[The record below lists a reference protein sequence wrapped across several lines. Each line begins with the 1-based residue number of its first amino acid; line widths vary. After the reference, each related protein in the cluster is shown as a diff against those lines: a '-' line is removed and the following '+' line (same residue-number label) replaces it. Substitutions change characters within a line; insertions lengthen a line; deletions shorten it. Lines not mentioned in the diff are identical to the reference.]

1 MTYARPLTILAI
13 LGISTASLYAYNIK
27 TPEERIIESIRIQ
40 NQAIE
45 EANSAKIDSYRAILD
60 KCQKTATGTSREILE
75 KLDACKDLQKPE
87 LQMIISYS
95 GSIEGVS
102 KRNNNVEESTASGSV
117 IPEAPSQSK
126 TVSVE
131 CEFWEIQKVEWIEY
145 HYTATDEETTL
156 QAIKNSH
163 ISKGMEHI
171 GYHYVIKKD
180 WEITE
185 TRNEKCVAWADKWSK
200 NNYRFIQIAFVWD
213 DKPTKEQ
220 TESILNLTK
229 DIQKRYKLS
238 IDSVSAHSEWWPKSK
253 KESLDYWFWSKTE
266 FIKMIRS
273 KYFISIYWKYSPE
286 LQYMWEAW
294 WDKDFIGT
302 IFQESRMNNE
312 TVWDGGNSIWYCQI
326 HKWYQ
331 PGWYSE
337 YLKLKTM
344 AERLNYCHIQYT
356 YANGLKWWVW
366 SRFHWFNKR
375 KEHIKNINLR

>member
-13 LGISTASLYAYNIK
+13 IGISTASLYAYNIK

-60 KCQKTATGTSREILE
+60 KCYKTATGTSREILE
-75 KLDACKDLQKPE
+75 KLDACKNIQKPE
-87 LQMIISYS
+87 LQMIINYS
-95 GSIEGVS
+95 GSIKGVS
-102 KRNNNVEESTASGSV
+102 KGNNNVEESTASGSV
-117 IPEAPSQSK
+117 IPEAPSKSK

-185 TRNEKCVAWADKWSK
+185 TRDEKCVAGADKWSK

-220 TESILNLTK
+220 TESILNITK

-273 KYFISIYWKYSPE
+273 KYFIYIYWKYSPE

-294 WDKDFIGT
+294 WDTDFIGT
-302 IFQESRMNNE
+302 IFQESRMNND
-312 TVWDGGNSIWYCQI
+312 TVWDGGNSIGYCQI

-344 AERLNYCHIQYT
+344 PERLNYCHIQYT
-356 YANGLKWWVW
+356 YSASLKWWVW
-366 SRFHWFNKR
+366 SRFHGYIAKD
-375 KEHIKNINLR
+375 KHIKNINLK

>member
-13 LGISTASLYAYNIK
+13 LAVSAGSIYAYNIK

-60 KCQKTATGTSREILE
+60 KCYKSATGSSREILE
-75 KLDACKDLQKPE
+75 KLDACKETQKPE

-95 GSIEGVS
+95 GSIEWVS
-102 KRNNNVEESTASGSV
+102 KGNNNVEESTASGSV

-220 TESILNLTK
+220 TESILNITK

-273 KYFISIYWKYSPE
+273 KYFISIYWKESPE

-302 IFQESRMNNE
+302 IFQESRMNND
-312 TVWDGGNSIWYCQI
+312 TVWDGGNSIGYCQI

-344 AERLNYCHIQYT
+344 AERLNYCHEKYSYSQS
-356 YANGLKWWVW
+356 LKGWVW
-366 SRFHWFNKR
+366 SRFHGYLVKD
-375 KEHIKNINLR
+375 KHIKNINLK

>member
-1 MTYARPLTILAI
+1 MTYAQPFTILAI
-13 LGISTASLYAYNIK
+13 LAISAGSIYAYNIK

-40 NQAIE
+40 NKAIE
-45 EANSAKIDSYRAILD
+45 EANSAKVDSYRSILD

-87 LQMIISYS
+87 LQMIISYN
-95 GSIEGVS
+95 GSIERVS
-102 KRNNNVEESTASGSV
+102 EGNNNIGKADAPQASL
-117 IPEAPSQSK
+117 PSSNK
-126 TVSVE
+126 TVSLE
-131 CEFWEIQKVEWIEY
+131 CEFWYIGRIEWIEY
-145 HYTATDEETTL
+145 HYTATDDETTL

-185 TRNEKCVAWADKWSK
+185 TRSEKCVAWADKWSK

-253 KESLDYWFWSKTE
+253 KESLDYWFWSKSE
-266 FIKMIRS
+266 FIKMIRQ
-273 KYFISIYWKYSPE
+273 KYLISIYWKESPE
-286 LQYMWEAW
+286 LTYMWEAW
-294 WDKDFIGT
+294 WDTDFIGT
-302 IFQESRMNNE
+302 IFAESRMNNWS
-312 TVWDGGNSIWYCQI
+312 VWDGGNSIGYCQI

-331 PGWYSE
+331 PGWYNE
-337 YLKLKTM
+337 YLNLKTM
-344 AERLNYCHIQYT
+344 GERLNYCHELYS
-356 YANGLKWWVW
+356 YSASLKGWVW
-366 SRFHWFNKR
+366 SRFHGYLSKD
-375 KEHIKNINLR
+375 KHIENITIK

>member
-13 LGISTASLYAYNIK
+13 LAISAGSIYAYNIK

-45 EANSAKIDSYRAILD
+45 EANSAKIDSYRSILD

-87 LQMIISYS
+87 LQMIINYS

-102 KRNNNVEESTASGSV
+102 KGNNNIGKADAPQASL
-117 IPEAPSQSK
+117 PSSDK

-145 HYTATDEETTL
+145 HYTATDDETTL

-220 TESILNLTK
+220 TESILNITK

-294 WDKDFIGT
+294 WDTDFIGT
-302 IFQESRMNNE
+302 IFQESRMNND

-331 PGWYSE
+331 PWWYSE

-344 AERLNYCHIQYT
+344 PERLNYCHIQYT

-366 SRFHWFNKR
+366 SRFHGYLVKD
-375 KEHIKNINLR
+375 KHIKNINLK